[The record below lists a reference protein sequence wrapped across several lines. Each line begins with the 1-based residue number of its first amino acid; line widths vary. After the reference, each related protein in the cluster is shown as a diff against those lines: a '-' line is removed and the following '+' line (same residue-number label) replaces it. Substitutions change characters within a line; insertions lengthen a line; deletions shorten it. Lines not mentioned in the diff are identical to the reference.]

1 MSVFIRNAVNSPSRN
16 LSDVLIILS
25 FKKFYLYF
33 EESISVL
40 VLKELKLDLIW
51 FYCEDRL
58 V

>member
-1 MSVFIRNAVNSPSRN
+1 MAVFIRNAVISPSRN

-25 FKKFYLYF
+25 FKKVLSLF

-40 VLKELKLDLIW
+40 VLKELKLDLVW